1 MRFYLILVVFTLC
14 SFNLSA
20 KDKVGEFE
28 YRGEIHNVILLTI
41 DEDKIVTKKQVTTL
55 PECLSDSQYLVLY
68 RQIKNAM
75 KVVDKKA
82 DFAIGIN
89 CKEQTWYL
97 INYTA

>member
-28 YRGEIHNVILLTI
+28 FRGEIHNVIFLTI
-41 DEDKIVTKKQVTTL
+41 DEDKIVTKKQETTN

-68 RQIKNAM
+68 SQVKNAM
-75 KVVDKKA
+75 KGVNKKA

-89 CKEQTWYL
+89 CKAETWYL
-97 INYTA
+97 INYSS